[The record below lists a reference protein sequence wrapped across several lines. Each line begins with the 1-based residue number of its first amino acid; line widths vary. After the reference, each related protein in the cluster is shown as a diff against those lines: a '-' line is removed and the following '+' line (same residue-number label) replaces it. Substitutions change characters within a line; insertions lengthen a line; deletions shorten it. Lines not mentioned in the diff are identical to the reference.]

1 MSVAASP
8 TANYPGRVR
17 ARFPVEGILGCS
29 IYKQAQ
35 YQGKVIPGRMN
46 SRPII
51 ELAISPGRSYKRITH
66 WPVVE
71 QLESHP

>member
-8 TANYPGRVR
+8 TANYPERARV
-17 ARFPVEGILGCS
+17 RFPVEGILGCS
-29 IYKQAQ
+29 IYKQTQ
-35 YQGKVIPGRMN
+35 YQGKAIPGRMD

-51 ELAISPGRSYKRITH
+51 ELTISPGRSYKRIAY